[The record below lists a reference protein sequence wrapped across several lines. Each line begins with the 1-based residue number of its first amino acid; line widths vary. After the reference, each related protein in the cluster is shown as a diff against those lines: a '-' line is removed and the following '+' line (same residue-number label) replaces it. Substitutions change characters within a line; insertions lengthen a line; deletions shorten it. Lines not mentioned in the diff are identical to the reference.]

1 LKSKIDENSGFLK
14 SVEIAE
20 IQNPKSKIQNRKM
33 FRNVRKIHFIG
44 IGGIGMSGIAEV
56 LCNLGFQVSGSDLS
70 KSKNTDR
77 LEKLG
82 ASIFEGHSAENVGE
96 AQVVVYSSAVKED
109 NPEIVR
115 ARENQIPIIPRAEM
129 LAELMTLKPYS
140 IAIAGTHGKTSTTSM
155 VATVLGSAGIEP
167 TTVVGGVV
175 EILGSNARVGSSE
188 WFVTEADESDRSFL
202 MLYPTVAVVTNI
214 DKEHM
219 ESYKGMDDVVQ
230 CFTDF
235 VNKVPFYGA
244 CIICLD
250 DPNVQLIIPRI
261 KRRRVTYGLTAQA
274 DISAHDIWY
283 YDSFGTSF
291 TVWSGTDVLGEIN
304 LPVPGKH
311 NIYNALAATAVAL
324 ELGVPFEKIAE
335 GFANFKNANR
345 RFQVK
350 GEVRGVMVVD
360 DYGHH
365 PTEITATLSAAK
377 AGGNG
382 RRTVVVFQPHR
393 YSRTKELLNEF
404 ALCFNN
410 ADVLFVTDIY
420 AASEQP
426 IEGIT
431 GEILTENIKQYGHKN
446 AQFIGDVG
454 AAADVVI
461 PFLQENDLVIT
472 LGAGSITRLSDEIFE
487 RLSK

>member
-1 LKSKIDENSGFLK
+1 
-14 SVEIAE
+14 
-20 IQNPKSKIQNRKM
+20 M
-33 FRNVRKIHFIG
+33 FRHVKNIHFIG

-56 LCNLGFQVSGSDLS
+56 LCNLGFQVSGSDLK

-77 LEKLG
+77 LETLHNVK
-82 ASIFEGHSAENVGE
+82 IYEGHAAENVGE

-109 NPEIVR
+109 NPEVVV
-115 ARENQIPIIPRAEM
+115 AKQQGIPVIPRAEM
-129 LAELMTLKPYS
+129 LAELMTLKPY
-140 IAIAGTHGKTSTTSM
+140 AVAVAGTHGKTTTTSM
-155 VATVLGSAGIEP
+155 VATVLGHAGVDP

-175 EILGSNARVGSSE
+175 DTLGSNARLGKSD

-202 MLYPTVAVVTNI
+202 MLYPTISVVTNI

-244 CIICLD
+244 CILCLD
-250 DPNVQLIIPRI
+250 DPNVQLIIPKI
-261 KRRRVTYGLTAQA
+261 KRRRVTYGMTAQA
-274 DISAHDIWY
+274 DISAQEIRHNENFGS
-283 YDSFGTSF
+283 SFKVLRRTE
-291 TVWSGTDVLGEIN
+291 VLGEIN
-304 LPVPGKH
+304 LPVPGVH

-324 ELGVPFEKIAE
+324 ELEVPFEKIAAA
-335 GFANFKNANR
+335 FAEFKNANR
-345 RFQVK
+345 RFQFK
-350 GEVRGVMVVD
+350 GEARGISVVD

-365 PTEITATLSAAK
+365 PTEILATLSAAK
-377 AGGNG
+377 NGSGG

-393 YSRTKELLNEF
+393 FSRTKELMNEF

-426 IEGIT
+426 MEGVT
-431 GEILTENIKQYGHKN
+431 AEVLTENIRKFGHKN
-446 AQFIGDVG
+446 ANYIGDVEG
-454 AAADVVI
+454 AAEKVI
-461 PFLQENDLVIT
+461 PFLQEGDLVIT
-472 LGAGSITRLSDEIFE
+472 LGAGSITRLSDEILE
-487 RLSK
+487 KLKIQD